1 MCVNNLP
8 WVVRESERPK
18 LEPVTYWLQVRRP
31 KHYAT
36 TPHRL
41 IILSAL
47 SKKLVLVYS
56 EWYSYHFPEL
66 VKLVPDNYTYARVA
80 QYIGNRKQLSEDRLE
95 GLEKILVDSEK
106 TRAIYDASRSSMGN
120 AIS

>member
-31 KHYAT
+31 NHYAT